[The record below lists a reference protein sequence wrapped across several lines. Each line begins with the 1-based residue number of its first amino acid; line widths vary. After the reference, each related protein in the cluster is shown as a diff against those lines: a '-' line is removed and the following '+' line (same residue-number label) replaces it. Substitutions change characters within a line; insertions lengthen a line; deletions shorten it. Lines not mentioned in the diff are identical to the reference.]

1 MGPNRAGASKTVT
14 KMAGAVRA
22 ADDADGAGFRA
33 GEAHETAAHEGDED
47 AQLGG
52 RAQQQGLGV
61 GDEGTEVRH
70 SAHAHEDQAG
80 IDAQLHT
87 QVENVHQS
95 RGDGDVR
102 EGHAVVGSGLLRLH
116 QRLKLR
122 FQNGNGGSGLL
133 RDGGDGL
140 FHHLRG
146 EGGLGGG
153 HQLLDVGG
161 QHVFRHALTVE
172 VRQQRR
178 RNGLPADEVPVDVT
192 PGEEDLVEHI
202 RAGEVGD
209 EHTEGDGHQQQRLKL
224 LYNAQIQQHAG
235 DAQHDEAAPVAVL
248 GKEVEAGVL

>member
-1 MGPNRAGASKTVT
+1 MSTRPG
-14 KMAGAVRA
+14 
-22 ADDADGAGFRA
+22 
-33 GEAHETAAHEGDED
+33 
-47 AQLGG
+47 
-52 RAQQQGLGV
+52 
-61 GDEGTEVRH
+61 
-70 SAHAHEDQAG
+70 
-80 IDAQLHT
+80 
-87 QVENVHQS
+87 
-95 RGDGDVR
+95 GDGDVR

-122 FQNGNGGSGLL
+122 FQSGNGGSGLL

-140 FHHLRG
+140 LHHLRG

-178 RNGLPADEVPVDVT
+178 RDGLPADEVPVDVT

-224 LYNAQIQQHAG
+224 LYDAQIQQHAG
-235 DAQHDEAAPVAVL
+235 DAKHDEAAPVAVL

>member
-1 MGPNRAGASKTVT
+1 MPSWAAAPSSRDLGLAMRGA
-14 KMAGAVRA
+14 
-22 ADDADGAGFRA
+22 
-33 GEAHETAAHEGDED
+33 
-47 AQLGG
+47 
-52 RAQQQGLGV
+52 
-61 GDEGTEVRH
+61 EVRH

-80 IDAQLHT
+80 IDAQLDA
-87 QVENVHQS
+87 QVENVHQTRS
-95 RGDGDVR
+95 DGDVR

-122 FQNGNGGSGLL
+122 FQSGDGGSGLL

-161 QHVFRHALTVE
+161 QHIFRHALTVE

-178 RNGLPADEVPVDVT
+178 RDGLPADEVPVDVA

-224 LYNAQIQQHAG
+224 LYDAQIQQHAG

>member
-1 MGPNRAGASKTVT
+1 MPSW
-14 KMAGAVRA
+14 
-22 ADDADGAGFRA
+22 
-33 GEAHETAAHEGDED
+33 
-47 AQLGG
+47 GG

-61 GDEGTEVRH
+61 GNEGTEVRH
-70 SAHAHEDQAG
+70 STHAHEDQAG

-116 QRLKLR
+116 QRLKLC
-122 FQNGNGGSGLL
+122 FQRGNGGSGLL
-133 RDGGDGL
+133 RDGGNGL
-140 FHHLRG
+140 LHHLRG
-146 EGGLGGG
+146 ESGLGGG

-178 RNGLPADEVPVDVT
+178 CDRLSADEIPVDVAS
-192 PGEEDLVEHI
+192 GEEDLVEHI
-202 RAGEVGD
+202 RAGEIGD

-224 LYNAQIQQHAG
+224 LYDAQIQQHAG

>member
-1 MGPNRAGASKTVT
+1 MTPKY
-14 KMAGAVRA
+14 K
-22 ADDADGAGFRA
+22 D
-33 GEAHETAAHEGDED
+33 
-47 AQLGG
+47 
-52 RAQQQGLGV
+52 
-61 GDEGTEVRH
+61 
-70 SAHAHEDQAG
+70 
-80 IDAQLHT
+80 
-87 QVENVHQS
+87 VHQTRS
-95 RGDGDVR
+95 DGDVR

-122 FQNGNGGSGLL
+122 FQSGNGGSGLL

-161 QHVFRHALTVE
+161 QHIFRHALTVE

-178 RNGLPADEVPVDVT
+178 RDGLPADEVPVDVA

-202 RAGEVGD
+202 GTGEVGD
-209 EHTEGDGHQQQRLKL
+209 EHTEGDGHQQQRFKL
-224 LYNAQIQQHAG
+224 LYDAQVQQHAG

>member
-1 MGPNRAGASKTVT
+1 MTPKV
-14 KMAGAVRA
+14 K
-22 ADDADGAGFRA
+22 D
-33 GEAHETAAHEGDED
+33 
-47 AQLGG
+47 
-52 RAQQQGLGV
+52 
-61 GDEGTEVRH
+61 
-70 SAHAHEDQAG
+70 
-80 IDAQLHT
+80 
-87 QVENVHQS
+87 VHQTRS
-95 RGDGDVR
+95 DGDVR

-122 FQNGNGGSGLL
+122 FQSGDGGSGLL

-146 EGGLGGG
+146 EGGLGSG
-153 HQLLDVGG
+153 HQLLDVRG
-161 QHVFRHALTVE
+161 QHVFCHALTVE

-178 RNGLPADEVPVDVT
+178 RDGLSADEIPVDVA

-209 EHTEGDGHQQQRLKL
+209 EHTEGDRHQQQRLKL
-224 LYNAQIQQHAG
+224 LYDAQVQQHAG

>member
-1 MGPNRAGASKTVT
+1 MGPKRAGASRTVT
-14 KMAGAVRA
+14 KMAVGPA

-47 AQLGG
+47 AQLCG

-61 GDEGTEVRH
+61 GNEGTEVRH
-70 SAHAHEDQAG
+70 STHAHEDQAG

-116 QRLKLR
+116 QRLKLC
-122 FQNGNGGSGLL
+122 FQRGDGGSGLL

-161 QHVFRHALTVE
+161 QHVFCYALTVE

-178 RNGLPADEVPVDVT
+178 RDGLPADEVPVDVA

-202 RAGEVGD
+202 GTGEVGD